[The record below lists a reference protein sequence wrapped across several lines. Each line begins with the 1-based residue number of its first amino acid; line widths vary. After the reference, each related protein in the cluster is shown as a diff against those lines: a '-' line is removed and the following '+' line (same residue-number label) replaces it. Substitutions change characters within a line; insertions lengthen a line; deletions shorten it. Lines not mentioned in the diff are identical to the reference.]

1 MPQVQ
6 ETIAQL
12 EDQIGVPIVIL
23 TAWDRTTKTYMVLT
37 VRDLGVLAVAQVVAW
52 LNARLS
58 TP

>member
-12 EDQIGVPIVIL
+12 EDQVGVPIVVL